1 MSNLLNKGGN
11 MRRSSNR
18 SRRSSGNRRII
29 GVAWKDRS
37 KNSRKE
43 KVVKNFIS
51 KVQRKEEERE
61 EMEKMKP
68 LKNF

>member
-1 MSNLLNKGGN
+1 M
-11 MRRSSNR
+11 
-18 SRRSSGNRRII
+18 
-29 GVAWKDRS
+29 AWKDRS

-61 EMEKMKP
+61 EMEKTKR
-68 LKNF
+68 LKISKQSLIKLEKRIGKRWTDGPTVLTMS